1 LSCVNEKRIGQ
12 YRDKEFSVSHVFVS
26 YARVDQ
32 VRVERYVD
40 KLKASGF
47 AIRWDKDLRGQP
59 FDAQIKQW
67 IEEAGAVVA
76 FWSSTA
82 IRRDFVLGELNYANV
97 RKVVNVRID
106 PIALD
111 SIPLKLNTLDVI
123 DLSTADITWQSDGL
137 LKLVARCAELL
148 GIQVPRQP
156 GPVVQ
161 KNSEGEAMPPQ
172 AGNSYSVGINYGVVA
187 NTING
192 SVKTGR

>member
-1 LSCVNEKRIGQ
+1 
-12 YRDKEFSVSHVFVS
+12 VFVS

-47 AIRWDKDLRGQP
+47 AVRWDKDLRGQP
-59 FDAQIKQW
+59 FDVQIKQW
-67 IEEAGAVVA
+67 IEEASAVVA

-82 IRRDFVLGELNYANV
+82 IRRDFVLGELNYADV
-97 RKVVNVRID
+97 RKIVNVRID

-111 SIPLKLNTLDVI
+111 SIPLRLNTLDVI

-148 GIQVPRQP
+148 GIQAPRPP
-156 GPVVQ
+156 GPAEQ
-161 KNSEGEAMPPQ
+161 KNNADEAMPPQ
-172 AGNSYSVGINYGVVA
+172 AGNSYSVGTNYGVVA